1 MNRLICSG
9 IQSVVLDSFE
19 KGLFVENRVLLRSLL
34 SDSLRFVA
42 CDENVQFLPPLVSC
56 SPDTTF
62 FSSENKETKTFA
74 FSAPR
79 FIQ

>member
-9 IQSVVLDSFE
+9 IQTVVLDSFE

-42 CDENVQFLPPLVSC
+42 CGENVQFVSS

-62 FSSENKETKTFA
+62 FSSENKETRL
-74 FSAPR
+74 SRSGAPR